1 MLLQWE
7 WWLDVFTPQL
17 IVLHC
22 LHYLH
27 LGNERVNVLYVQLGW
42 LDLELWVQALLLAL
56 IGVKIMRN
64 LSTAKIWWSIL
75 LPNCYTFPCIFVTS
89 IWCEIK
95 RITSTVLCLISLS
108 IFSTC
113 LLDNVQYSLI
123 PMSSCFFSEWTHALT
138 KFLKD
143 QLSKIADFYQ
153 SHFAGITS
161 SQHQQRM
168 TPEVEQALK
177 QWNYTV
183 RLSHWLYEVRN
194 LTYNS
199 LYFHVWV
206 YMYVLV
212 LLENKNNE
220 LGLWLQAPSQVKQDE
235 WFRPLIELL

>member
-1 MLLQWE
+1 MYPL
-7 WWLDVFTPQL
+7 TPL
-17 IVLHC
+17 
-22 LHYLH
+22 
-27 LGNERVNVLYVQLGW
+27 
-42 LDLELWVQALLLAL
+42 
-56 IGVKIMRN
+56 
-64 LSTAKIWWSIL
+64 
-75 LPNCYTFPCIFVTS
+75 
-89 IWCEIK
+89 
-95 RITSTVLCLISLS
+95 
-108 IFSTC
+108 
-113 LLDNVQYSLI
+113 
-123 PMSSCFFSEWTHALT
+123 SSCIFSEWTHALT

-206 YMYVLV
+206 GVCTCFIGKQKQQARLV
-212 LLENKNNE
+212 TSGSLTSET
-220 LGLWLQAPSQVKQDE
+220 G
-235 WFRPLIELL
+235 

>member
-1 MLLQWE
+1 MFSCRILWCY
-7 WWLDVFTPQL
+7 
-17 IVLHC
+17 IVC
-22 LHYLH
+22 TIYT
-27 LGNERVNVLYVQLGW
+27 LGLKGLMFCTVCAVIGQ
-42 LDLELWVQALLLAL
+42 LDLELWMQALLLA
-56 IGVKIMRN
+56 IIAVKIMRN
-64 LSTAKIWWSIL
+64 HSTPKIWWSIL
-75 LPNCYTFPCIFVTS
+75 LPNYYTFPCIFVTS

-206 YMYVLV
+206 GVCTCFIGKQKQQARLV
-212 LLENKNNE
+212 TSGSLTSET
-220 LGLWLQAPSQVKQDE
+220 GWM
-235 WFRPLIELL
+235 I